1 MYMDCVDELM
11 NYTPQQE
18 IEKDEFLGLFDFAAP
33 IEMWGWKRVISLV
46 LENPDLFYG
55 YTTSSLGRELTDIS
69 KDNTRIKRRR
79 TSAGVWYFLPPFKE
93 RVCK

>member
-11 NYTPQQE
+11 NYTSQQE
-18 IEKDEFLGLFDFAAP
+18 IEKDEILGLFDFATP
-33 IEMWGWKRVISLV
+33 IEMWDWKRVINLI

-93 RVCK
+93 RFCK

>member
-18 IEKDEFLGLFDFAAP
+18 IEKDEILGLFDFAAP
-33 IEMWGWKRVISLV
+33 IEMWGWKRVISLM